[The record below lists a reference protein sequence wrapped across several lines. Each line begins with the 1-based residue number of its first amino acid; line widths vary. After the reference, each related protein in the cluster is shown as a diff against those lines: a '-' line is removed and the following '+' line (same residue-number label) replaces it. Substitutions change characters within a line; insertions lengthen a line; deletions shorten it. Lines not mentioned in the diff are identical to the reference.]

1 MPYCAG
7 VRLPRLQVRRL
18 QMWLEA
24 LLGLWRLRRL
34 LRALGTLPL
43 VLGLRR
49 PVERLRS
56 APVNED

>member
-1 MPYCAG
+1 
-7 VRLPRLQVRRL
+7 VRLPRLQMRRL

-49 PVERLRS
+49 PVGRLRS